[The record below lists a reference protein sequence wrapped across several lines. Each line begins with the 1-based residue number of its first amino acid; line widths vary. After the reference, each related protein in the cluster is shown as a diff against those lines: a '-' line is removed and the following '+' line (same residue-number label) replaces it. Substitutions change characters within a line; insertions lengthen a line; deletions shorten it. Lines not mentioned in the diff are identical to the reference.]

1 MNYATSIIATPLQP
15 GQLRA
20 CPHCGDELSQT
31 FVRTERHEKVGEIRV
46 YRCRKCEKEVEYVV
60 RLPLHVV

>member
-20 CPHCGDELSQT
+20 CPHCSDELSQT
-31 FVRTERHEKVGEIRV
+31 FVRTDRHETVGEIWV

-60 RLPLHVV
+60 SLPLHVV